1 MAAAAE
7 NAPCCM
13 LHSHSL
19 YPQFLEL
26 SENAPRCCLLHANPA
41 YLQCPEDGAAAAACH
56 PPPPSPLPPHPT
68 CSARK
73 MAVPLLPAAC
83 RSIRTEAW

>member
-41 YLQCPEDGAAAAACH
+41 YLQCPEEGGAAASRC
-56 PPPPSPLPPHPT
+56 LKVDQDRGLVG
-68 CSARK
+68 ARSK
-73 MAVPLLPAAC
+73 L
-83 RSIRTEAW
+83 